1 MANEEKVIISVKV
14 DDKQAKKSLENVTKS
29 TQATSDAAANA
40 ASEFSILGVSLN
52 SVKAGFSKVIPIA
65 KAMFATIKAGLISTG
80 IGIIVVAVGTLISYF
95 TQTKKGAELLSV
107 AFKAVGAAV
116 SVITDRI
123 SAIGSAIVKVF
134 KGDFKGAAEDAKN
147 AVTGLGDEIRKETKA
162 AIELGKAFNALKDR
176 QRELNVETA
185 ARRAEVEA
193 LKLVAED
200 MSLAEETRLDAAE
213 KAFKIENDLLDKRV
227 ANAEEALRIRKE
239 ENAMNESLAEDL
251 DEQAQLEVNLF
262 NIKQESITK
271 QIELNNKINA
281 IKREAEAKEIA
292 RIQEIARQRKE
303 VLLADLSLAK
313 QGRDIREK
321 LQLIAIEDEEKREL
335 KALEFKFKRMEE
347 EVDRSGASQERIF
360 RMQGQLMQQF
370 RVERKQITDKF
381 NAEEEKAQEEANK
394 KALEAIQEQADAETK
409 LANQKVQVR
418 NMAFSAAADLFGRE
432 TAAGKA
438 AAVAQATMNTY
449 EGASRA
455 QKDFPVPLNFIAMA
469 AIIAAGLSSVRKI
482 VDTPTPKKMNTG
494 GLVGGVGTGTS
505 DSVNA
510 RLSKGESVINARST
524 RMFKP
529 LLSAINE
536 AGGGSAFADK
546 SSISTQ
552 SQGITGGVVKAFV
565 VADEMTNTQDRLTKI
580 RRRATI

>member
-1 MANEEKVIISVKV
+1 MASEEKVIISVKV
-14 DDKQAKKSLENVTKS
+14 DDKQAKQSLENVTKS
-29 TQATSDAAANA
+29 TEATANAATNA

-52 SVKAGFSKVIPIA
+52 SVKAGFGKIIPIA
-65 KAMFATIKAGLISTG
+65 KAMFGTIKAGLISTG
-80 IGIIVVAVGTLISYF
+80 IGAIVVAVGTLISYF

-123 SAIGSAIVKVF
+123 SAIGGAIVKVF

-147 AVTGLGDEIRKETKA
+147 AVTGLGDEIRKETIA
-162 AIELGKAFNALKDR
+162 TIELGKAFNALKDR

-227 ANAEEALRIRKE
+227 ANAEEALRIKTE
-239 ENAMNESLAEDL
+239 ENAMGESLAEDL

-271 QIELNNKINA
+271 QIELNNKING
-281 IKREAEAKEIA
+281 IKREAEAKELA
-292 RIQEIARQRKE
+292 RIQEIADKRKE
-303 VLLADLSLAK
+303 VLEADLDLAR

-321 LQLIAIEDEEKREL
+321 ILLKGIEDDEHREK
-335 KALEFKFKRMEE
+335 KALELQLNRDLEAIDKSLASEE
-347 EVDRSGASQERIF
+347 RKGILELELTRQFMVDRKA
-360 RMQGQLMQQF
+360 
-370 RVERKQITDKF
+370 ITDKF
-381 NAEEEKAQEEANK
+381 KAEEDKEKDLKDQKELDNAK
-394 KALEAIQEQADAETK
+394 K
-409 LANQKVQVR
+409 LADQKTQVR
-418 NMAFSAAADLFGRE
+418 NMAFNAAADLFGRE

-449 EGASRA
+449 EGATRA
-455 QKDFPVPLNFIAMA
+455 NKDFPIPLNFVAMA
-469 AIIAAGLSSVRKI
+469 AIIAAGLQQVRKI

-494 GLVGGVGTGTS
+494 GLVSGVGTGTS
-505 DSVNA
+505 DSVSA

-536 AGGGSAFADK
+536 AGGGAAFADK

>member
-1 MANEEKVIISVKV
+1 MANEEKVLISVV
-14 DDKQAKKSLENVTKS
+14 LDDKKANKSLEHIKTS
-29 TQATSDAAANA
+29 TNDLGNAATNA

-52 SVKAGFSKVIPIA
+52 SIKAGFGKIIPIA
-65 KAMFATIKAGLISTG
+65 KAMFTSIKMGLISTG

-123 SAIGSAIVKVF
+123 SAIGGAIIKVF

-147 AVTGLGDEIRKETKA
+147 AVKGIGDEIRKETKA
-162 AIELGKAFNALKDR
+162 AIDLGKAFNALKDSNR
-176 QRELNVETA
+176 ALNVETA

-193 LKLVAED
+193 LKLIAED
-200 MSLAEETRLDAAE
+200 LTNSEEERLEAAE
-213 KAFKIENDLLDKRV
+213 KAFNIENDLLDKRV
-227 ANAEEALRIRKE
+227 ANAEEALRIKTE
-239 ENAMNESLAEDL
+239 ENAMGESLAEDL
-251 DEQAQLEVNLF
+251 DEQAQLEIDLF

-271 QIELNNKINA
+271 QIELNNKING
-281 IKREAEAKEIA
+281 IKREAEAKELA
-292 RIQEIARQRKE
+292 RLDEIKKKKEEVAKAGQDLDKQTARLKE
-303 VLLADLSLAK
+303 EIDLQQIESEEERAVQKLINENARDKEAIINSLA
-313 QGRDIREK
+313 E
-321 LQLIAIEDEEKREL
+321 IENKNEAL
-335 KALEFKFKRMEE
+335 KAL
-347 EVDRSGASQERIF
+347 D
-360 RMQGQLMQQF
+360 
-370 RVERKQITDKF
+370 
-381 NAEEEKAQEEANK
+381 EKLILD
-394 KALEAIQEQADAETK
+394 LEAIDKDFKIRKEKADQEADAKRIANNKQQEADFRAVQDTK
-409 LANQKVQVR
+409 ISAM
-418 NMAFSAAADLFGRE
+418 NMGLSAMADAFGRE

-449 EGASRA
+449 TGATRA
-455 QKDFPVPLNFIAMA
+455 LKDLPVPFNFVAMA
-469 AIIAAGLSSVRKI
+469 ATITAGLLQVKKI
-482 VDTPTPKKMNTG
+482 VDTPKPAKMNTG
-494 GLVGGVGTGTS
+494 GLVGGIGTGTS